1 MFFDKRPKDNS
12 VFEYSKLKIDECY
25 VNISA
30 HLQEIQNKIF
40 LYALNKNCHGCPL
53 KRIQEFKPGESKIQ
67 VFSTQ
72 YPWDL
77 RFRFDGSSMYLS
89 KLDED
94 PFKICDRDNI
104 IFNEFGE
111 YNLALT
117 EESPDGC
124 IEFEEIITPKN
135 SYSPLYLY
143 IILILLGTPLYFI
156 GLRFFNMIKKKLKGK
171 EASNND
177 SKNEDNVVRSR
188 KKRVVSLDVFRGLT
202 IALMIFV
209 NDGGGHYY
217 FMEHSTWN
225 GLYVADLAF
234 PWFMWIMGFCIPISL
249 MSLNKR
255 KIGLMQTL
263 KDITRRSVVLF
274 FLGLF
279 WGNAGWID
287 LDKIRIPG
295 VLQRFGI
302 CYFIVG
308 SSLAFLFRYFS
319 LKDEGGKIRDI
330 SNLWPRWIFA
340 LLLMVLH
347 TLIIFLFPVPG
358 CPTGYLG
365 PGGLN
370 LFNVTRANCIGG
382 ATGYI
387 DRLIFTVSHIYS
399 NPTAKHV
406 YESNA
411 FDPEGFL
418 GTLTSAFQV
427 FLGAQ
432 GGFIILSFKNES
444 KTQILFRLLA
454 WGLMFVVFGGTL
466 CGFTLNDGWIPIN
479 KNLWS
484 LSYVFITTGLAF
496 ILLSILYF
504 IVDMMNIWNGGPFI
518 YGGMNSI
525 LLYLGHSTAWNML
538 PFHFVIGTMNSHFAR
553 LTEALWGVSLWLFIA
568 YILHKKSIY
577 ITV

>member
-1 MFFDKRPKDNS
+1 MTRLGNISTHPHLYKYNSFSEGHSYYRTLSSITCFFDKRPKDNS

-104 IFNEFGE
+104 ILNEF
-111 YNLALT
+111 
-117 EESPDGC
+117 
-124 IEFEEIITPKN
+124 
-135 SYSPLYLY
+135 
-143 IILILLGTPLYFI
+143 

-177 SKNEDNVVRSR
+177 SKNEDNVLRSR

-263 KDITRRSVVLF
+263 KDITRRS
-274 FLGLF
+274 
-279 WGNAGWID
+279 WID

-347 TLIIFLFPVPG
+347 SLIIFLFPVPG

-432 GGFIILSFKNES
+432 G
-444 KTQILFRLLA
+444 
-454 WGLMFVVFGGTL
+454 TL

-496 ILLSILYF
+496 ILLSIC
-504 IVDMMNIWNGGPFI
+504 I
-518 YGGMNSI
+518 S
-525 LLYLGHSTAWNML
+525 LL
-538 PFHFVIGTMNSHFAR
+538 I
-553 LTEALWGVSLWLFIA
+553 
-568 YILHKKSIY
+568 
-577 ITV
+577 